1 MLSVVNVY
9 KLHFQ
14 MYPDRKDEIIFE
26 GELYASCIFTVLLGV
41 FYLSTISIYYALL
54 IACNIS
60 LPVFLQKKKKKKVCL
75 PEKNAWKKAILMLH
89 PCKNKISV

>member
-1 MLSVVNVY
+1 MLSVVSVY
-9 KLHFQ
+9 KLHFR
-14 MYPDRKDEIIFE
+14 MYPDRKDEIISE
-26 GELYASCIFTVLLGV
+26 GELYASCIFTILLGV

-60 LPVFLQKKKKKKVCL
+60 LPVFPQKKKKVCL

-89 PCKNKISV
+89 PHKNKRSV